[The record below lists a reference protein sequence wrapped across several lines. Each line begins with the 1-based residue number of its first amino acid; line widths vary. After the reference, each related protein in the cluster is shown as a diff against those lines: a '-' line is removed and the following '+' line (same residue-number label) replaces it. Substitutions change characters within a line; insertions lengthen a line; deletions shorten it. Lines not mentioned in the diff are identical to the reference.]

1 MECALSKS
9 SDGFTLVEI
18 SIVMMIIGLLIGGT
32 FGGMK
37 LVEISEVS
45 RTIRDLNAID
55 SGALTFKDTYGR
67 LPGDIVSPS
76 SRLPNCTS
84 GPCSRGGDGNRT
96 IGLPGTNMQSEAL
109 TVSSEKFTMWSQL
122 VAAGLIDG
130 PKNEDDMEFG
140 AGQMVSPIGGGY
152 RLNGYTLGIIANGR
166 STNRHTIYVT
176 NIPSDILSAANMA
189 DHRFIPCSTLRSIDV
204 KMDDAMP
211 RSGIVLTSTECQA
224 NLADQTS
231 EYGNPASLSS
241 FMYLTKF

>member
-1 MECALSKS
+1 MRCASNAQS
-9 SDGFTLVEI
+9 GFTLVEI
-18 SIVMMIIGLLIGGT
+18 SIVMIIIGLLIGGT

-55 SGALTFKDTYGR
+55 SGALTFKDTFGR
-67 LPGDIVSPS
+67 LPGDIRSPS
-76 SRLPNCTS
+76 TRLPGCTS
-84 GPCSRGGDGNRT
+84 PPCSRGGDGNRT

-152 RLNGYTLGIIANGR
+152 RLNGYLNFVVGNGR
-166 STNRHTIYVT
+166 TTNRHTIYVT

-211 RSGIVLTSTECQA
+211 RSGIVLTATECQA
-224 NLADQTS
+224 NIADVTS
-231 EYGNPASLSS
+231 EYGNPSSLSS

>member
-1 MECALSKS
+1 MRCAHNQNRH
-9 SDGFTLVEI
+9 GFTLVEI
-18 SIVMMIIGLLIGGT
+18 SIVMIIIGLLIGGT

-96 IGLPGTNMQSEAL
+96 IGLPGTSMRDDAL
-109 TVSSEKFTMWSQL
+109 TGSSEKFTMWSQL

-130 PKNEDDMEFG
+130 PRNEDDMEFG
-140 AGQMVSPIGGGY
+140 AGQMASPIGGGY

-176 NIPSDILSAANMA
+176 NIPAAILSAANMA
-189 DHRFIPCSTLRSIDV
+189 DQRFIPCSTLRSIDV
-204 KMDDAMP
+204 KIDDGMP
-211 RSGIVLTSTECQA
+211 RSGVVLTSTECQA

-231 EYGNPASLSS
+231 EYGNPTSLSS

>member
-1 MECALSKS
+1 
-9 SDGFTLVEI
+9 
-18 SIVMMIIGLLIGGT
+18 
-32 FGGMK
+32 
-37 LVEISEVS
+37 
-45 RTIRDLNAID
+45 
-55 SGALTFKDTYGR
+55 
-67 LPGDIVSPS
+67 
-76 SRLPNCTS
+76 
-84 GPCSRGGDGNRT
+84 
-96 IGLPGTNMQSEAL
+96 MQGEAL

-140 AGQMVSPIGGGY
+140 AGQMASPIGGGY

-211 RSGIVLTSTECQA
+211 RSGIVLTATECQA

-231 EYGNPASLSS
+231 EYGNPSSLSS